1 MATKLSTDVI
11 DLSGNTEALVIPK
24 GETNSTLEIEYL
36 VVAGGGGGAGNSSGG
51 GGGGAGGL
59 LTGTASFSSNATV
72 TIGSGGYGATLE
84 SSGAVADNGG
94 NSVFS
99 TITATGGGGARNTG
113 SGGSSSD
120 GGSGGG
126 ASGGTTVGA
135 GSASPTGQGNN
146 GGIGSDPS
154 DIGGGGGGAG
164 SVGQPGGDRSG
175 STDGQGGA
183 AISNSITGTSV
194 LYAGGGGGGVCDFT
208 FNSTPATAGLGG
220 AGVSGTGGDGGQSG
234 DQGTDSYT
242 TMGGFGVANT
252 GGGGGGG
259 SRSAGSYNASGGGGA
274 SGTVILKYPTTNTL
288 TVGSGLY
295 GNYATGTTG
304 LCSWPTS
311 SNGVSLFQLENN
323 ITDTC
328 GNSSAS
334 WSGTAAY
341 SSTAKFG
348 SYSAEFSGGN
358 GGTAIDTGVDP
369 DASSNWTVSMW
380 MYRTNTSAFDWL
392 FGSFDSSLSNGFGVS
407 FYNKASSGKFD
418 VYIGNG
424 GSYTR
429 TRGGGT
435 SFNKWEHIA
444 LTHNSS
450 GSGSTTIYHN
460 GKILTGITLGAN
472 PLIGNKTSPEN
483 WFIGS
488 GGAWTYE
495 RFNGY
500 IDQAR
505 FYDTELTAAE
515 IELLYAETASATTG
529 TIGSQTWSKFIGGTG
544 TVSFANATGGRPTS
558 PTEGLMRENT
568 TTGKMEF
575 YDGSLWQEINDTASS
590 YSPSLIPS
598 ANFTPVIYTGNGG
611 TQNITTGFN
620 PDFGMF
626 KARNAT
632 GPWSLQDSV
641 TGDFYLRSNSTD
653 AAAATSGYNVTSWTT
668 SDTEITVKDD
678 ANGAYNINGSP
689 GGLYAGNGTYVGY
702 VWKAGGAATTISGVG
717 TISSDVSANTAAG
730 FSIVKYT
737 GNGSAG
743 ATIAHGLGGSPE
755 IVFSKSLDSAYSWN
769 VFSSSLSTN
778 YMMKLNTD
786 GAAFDGSA
794 GTNGGAYTVSN
805 TLLTVIGG
813 ASTQNNN
820 NASGDDFI
828 AYCWRSIPG
837 YSKIGF
843 YIGDGNSTGPQI
855 YTGFKPAWLMT
866 KPTISGYWYIL
877 DNKRNTSNPRNTGLF
892 PNDTLAEITNT
903 NYNVDFNNTGF
914 QLKNNTIGFNN
925 LGVTYIY
932 MAFSE

>member
-1 MATKLSTDVI
+1 MATTKISTDVI

-348 SYSAEFSGGN
+348 SYSAEFSGGTA
-358 GGTAIDTGVDP
+358 GTYIDSGVDP
-369 DASSNWTVSMW
+369 TASSNWTVSMW

-392 FGSFDSSLSNGFGVS
+392 FGSFDSGLSTGFACA

-418 VYIGNG
+418 VYIGNS

-429 TRGGGT
+429 TQGGGT

-444 LTHNSS
+444 ITHNSS
-450 GSGSTTIYHN
+450 GSGSTTIYQN
-460 GKILTGITLGAN
+460 GKILTGITFGTN
-472 PLIGNKTSPEN
+472 PMVGTITHNLN
-483 WFIGS
+483 WMIGS
-488 GGAWTYE
+488 AGTYNIE
-495 RFNGY
+495 RFKGY

-544 TVSFANATGGRPTS
+544 TISFANAKGGRPSS

-575 YDGSLWQEINDTASS
+575 YNGSVWQEINDTAS

-598 ANFTPVIYTGNGG
+598 ANFNVVLNTSPSTSQSIAAGFTPDAVWIKGYNIGSGNPTSWGQYDTVRG
-611 TQNITTGFN
+611 SGE
-620 PDFGMF
+620 
-626 KARNAT
+626 
-632 GPWSLQDSV
+632 SLQSDNQGAEHDYSGHPSGDLGMDFTS
-641 TGDFYLRSNSTD
+641 TGY
-653 AAAATSGYNVTSWTT
+653 
-668 SDTEITVKDD
+668 DTPPVV
-678 ANGAYNINGSP
+678 NNNINNSSDD
-689 GGLYAGNGTYVGY
+689 YVSY
-702 VWKAGGAATTISGVG
+702 FWKGGGAAVTNNVG
-717 TISSDVSANTAAG
+717 SISSQVSANTAAG
-730 FSIVKYT
+730 FSIVKWEGT
-737 GNGSAG
+737 DAN
-743 ATIAHGLGGSPE
+743 ATVGHGLGAIPQLIIFKALGAVNNWGVYAEPIGATKFMVFNDTAAAATSSTPFQDTAPSSTIMTLGTSGSYNR
-755 IVFSKSLDSAYSWN
+755 S
-769 VFSSSLSTN
+769 
-778 YMMKLNTD
+778 
-786 GAAFDGSA
+786 
-794 GTNGGAYTVSN
+794 GGM
-805 TLLTVIGG
+805 
-813 ASTQNNN
+813 
-820 NASGDDFI
+820 I
-828 AYCWRSIPG
+828 AYCWTSIPG

-843 YIGDGNSTGPQI
+843 YVGNGNSTGPTV
-855 YTGFKPAWLMT
+855 YTGFKPAWLMIKDT
-866 KPTISGYWYIL
+866 GASGGGWYIY
-877 DNKRNTSNPRNTGLF
+877 DNKRDTSNPNSNYLRANQTTAETTGGSPVKDINFL
-892 PNDTLAEITNT
+892 D
-903 NYNVDFNNTGF
+903 TGF
-914 QLKNNTIGFNN
+914 QIANSANGWNFLGNTF
-925 LGVTYIY
+925 IY
-932 MAFSE
+932 MTFSE